1 MFACGRESGIAVGEL
16 RGNGAGAG
24 ARGAAGGARGGRAG
38 GGARARLD
46 AAVDGDDAHALA
58 LHVEHRRRVGD
69 EELRLLER
77 HLRDEVE
84 LVRVDLRH
92 VGVGAARRK
101 DLAEHRAAL
110 ADVLGERARVDAV
123 DRGDARL
130 LEPRAERLVEVPV
143 RRIRRVLGHNQGGDV
158 DVRRLEVEREPEVV
172 LLVGGHAVVA
182 DERER
187 EHEQLPAVRRV
198 GERLR
203 IPDHRRVEDDLARD
217 AAVGAERRALPP
229 RAVVEHELGLRLPDR
244 LQRAALRRLAA
255 RQLARIRRR
264 AAQLRHVLETAL
276 APELVA
282 VEDRRLQFGIDHGG
296 LHRHRV
302 GRLHERNSGRL
313 DRWRRETTVGIVA
326 RAAKSRSTAGGRIVR
341 GVMAVHTRAA
351 PRDVFVLT
359 TYLLSLRVLLLLRLA
374 VDGRTSVRVRL
385 VHHRPPPARG
395 PRR

>member
-1 MFACGRESGIAVGEL
+1 MAREL
-16 RGNGAGAG
+16 RGGGRARAGQWG
-24 ARGAAGGARGGRAG
+24 RAAGGRAG
-38 GGARARLD
+38 GRARLD

-244 LQRAALRRLAA
+244 QQRAALRRLAA

-282 VEDRRLQFGIDHGG
+282 VEHRRLQFGIDHGG

-302 GRLHERNSGRL
+302 GRLHERVRGRL
-313 DRWRRETTVGIVA
+313 LRR
-326 RAAKSRSTAGGRIVR
+326 SRSLAMASTLLAAGKAGLPCGSPGS
-341 GVMAVHTRAA
+341 GVMAVSALPPA
-351 PRDVFVLT
+351 PRERIRISQRRALT
-359 TYLLSLRVLLLLRLA
+359 ACPPPPPPRCRRA
-374 VDGRTSVRVRL
+374 
-385 VHHRPPPARG
+385 HERPCPTRRRRRPPARG